1 MTIEDYMT
9 LPYPVSGRMIKENG
23 QSIFEFKI
31 KTLPGLIVY
40 ADSMP
45 DGMSKLM
52 DAKRQWFE
60 SQLALNRK
68 IPLPHTVRQ
77 PVHVS

>member
-1 MTIEDYMT
+1 MTVEDYMA
-9 LPYPVSGRMIKENG
+9 LPYPVSGRMIRENG

-40 ADSMP
+40 ADSIP
-45 DGMSKLM
+45 DGMNKLM

-68 IPLPHTVRQ
+68 IPLPHTVRGRR
-77 PVHVS
+77 